1 MTGGDPS
8 WELYRSFL
16 AVLAEGSL
24 SAAARRLSLS
34 QPTVGRHIEALEQG
48 LGGLV
53 LFTRSQ
59 QGFSPTD
66 AALEL
71 EPHVRVMASA
81 SEAVVRTAS
90 GEAGEARGVVRITA
104 SEIVG
109 AEVLPPLLRDFREA
123 HPGVVVEVAL
133 ANRTEDLLRREADI
147 AVRMVQPTQGALLS
161 QKIGSVRLGFYA
173 HRRYVERHGMPTTIP
188 ELLKRPLIGFDRRP
202 TVSPSALSGKIEV
215 TRDLFAFRAD
225 NDLACLAALR
235 AGFGIGVC
243 QELLAARDPDLLP
256 FGHDVLDINLPIWL
270 VMHEDLKG
278 VRRMRLMFDHLVQGL
293 RAYLAG
299 EPI

>member
-1 MTGGDPS
+1 M
-8 WELYRSFL
+8 
-16 AVLAEGSL
+16 
-24 SAAARRLSLS
+24 
-34 QPTVGRHIEALEQG
+34 
-48 LGGLV
+48 
-53 LFTRSQ
+53 
-59 QGFSPTD
+59 
-66 AALEL
+66 
-71 EPHVRVMASA
+71 
-81 SEAVVRTAS
+81 
-90 GEAGEARGVVRITA
+90 
-104 SEIVG
+104 
-109 AEVLPPLLRDFREA
+109 
-123 HPGVVVEVAL
+123 
-133 ANRTEDLLRREADI
+133 RREADI
-147 AVRMVQPTQGALLS
+147 AVRMVRPTQGALLS

-202 TVSPSALSGKIEV
+202 TVSPTALSGKIEV